1 VNEPWSFLHLEGRLE
16 DTFII
21 KSPNTLEVV
30 KTHRNM
36 AIITSTILDRLT
48 DFDRNWYALSWIY

>member
-48 DFDRNWYALSWIY
+48 DFDRN